1 MNPLIEALS
10 STDEAKRIYAVQDI
24 GDTDDPEM
32 IPVLI
37 RQLCVEPSRVVK
49 DAIGF
54 QLRQMDCSSD
64 YALLFTLFASPD
76 AYLRNAAVDI
86 FGAGGDNA
94 VGFLTAHLDHSDREI
109 RKLILDA
116 LFAVGTLEATLAI
129 RAGLYDTAVNVK
141 IAAVEYLGRLE
152 DRESVPEMIELL
164 KNDPEPML
172 MIAALE
178 SLPFLTSESDIEKI
192 LQTILPGGYLGR
204 AEPLYIPE
212 ILRLTARAANPDVI
226 RQMIEDIMDLKLYAQ
241 DILVMLEEART
252 RFGDFLNHEPI
263 RNKLIQLV
271 SDMEVNELARH
282 AGCEL
287 LMEKG
292 VLAPGQLMS
301 LGMSLMPEDAMI
313 FAAARFLAAS
323 GNEAAIETLRK
334 IRAGTQ
340 DDQLQEMVD
349 EMLGQQTETVLYQQ
363 LQSADSQ

>member
-10 STDEAKRIYAVQDI
+10 SADEAKRIYAVQDI

-32 IPVLI
+32 VPVLI
-37 RQLCVEPSRVVK
+37 RQLRVEPSRVVK

-76 AYLRNAAVDI
+76 AYLRNAAVEI

-141 IAAVEYLGRLE
+141 ITAVEYLGRLE
-152 DRESVPEMIELL
+152 DRDSVPEMIELL

-172 MIAALE
+172 IIAALE
-178 SLPFLTSESDIEKI
+178 SLPFLASESEIEKT
-192 LQTILPGGYLGR
+192 LQTILPGGDLSL
-204 AEPLYIPE
+204 ADPLYLPE
-212 ILRLTARAANPDVI
+212 ILRLTARAADPDVI
-226 RQMIEDIMDLKLYAQ
+226 RQMIGDITDLKSYAQ
-241 DILVMLEEART
+241 DVLVMLEEAKT
-252 RFGDFLNHEPI
+252 RFCDFLNHEPI

-271 SDMEVNELARH
+271 SDTEVNELVRH

-292 VLAPGQLMS
+292 VLDPGRLMS
-301 LGMSLMPEDAMI
+301 LGLSLLAEDSMM
-313 FAAARFLAAS
+313 FAAAHFLAAS
-323 GNEAAIETLRK
+323 GSDAAIETLRK
-334 IRAGTQ
+334 IRADTR

-349 EMLGQQTETVLYQQ
+349 EML
-363 LQSADSQ
+363 SQ